1 MLFSKYSKNYYN
13 LQFSWKNVN
22 KQLKSADF
30 FSEKSKFCLD
40 FFLNKTSTHGDNKS
54 SMKSNPSTF
63 LVLKI
68 FNQSCTV
75 CVDWPCICLNQYISI
90 YFTYHFCSFRFSLS
104 LFLILGLSLRWCV
117 FTSHRHITICHRF
130 SLFRRWR

>member
-30 FSEKSKFCLD
+30 FSEKSKFCLN
-40 FFLNKTSTHGDNKS
+40 FFLNKTSAHGDNKS
-54 SMKSNPSTF
+54 RMKSNPSTL

-75 CVDWPCICLNQYISI
+75 CVDWPCMAGKYSI
-90 YFTYHFCSFRFSLS
+90 FEFFVKV
-104 LFLILGLSLRWCV
+104 V
-117 FTSHRHITICHRF
+117 FP
-130 SLFRRWR
+130 